1 MLVVI
6 TFLGFLS
13 FETRNRLNS
22 CIEINYLFVQGEL
35 HFNQKPTCLAY
46 LNLNIVFSST
56 FAHILFI
63 NFQVV
68 AATQVMVKLGDTI
81 LSSKHLGITHKKSVI
96 MSHVLLE
103 GHNATYN
110 NFSILIPKNSEL
122 K

>member
-1 MLVVI
+1 MRI
-6 TFLGFLS
+6 AFQSKTHLS
-13 FETRNRLNS
+13 S
-22 CIEINYLFVQGEL
+22 LFK
-35 HFNQKPTCLAY
+35 FKY
-46 LNLNIVFSST
+46 SISST

-68 AATQVMVKLGDTI
+68 AATQLMVKLGDTI